1 MEEGSRLFFMSFRA
15 CVSLQC
21 VAGSAMLNNEV
32 AEAVRKRNR

>member
-21 VAGSAMLNNEV
+21 VMDLAMTNNEV
-32 AEAVRKRNR
+32 VEAATKRKR